1 MYRVGRNKRASAE
14 DLYKTCGT
22 GDCPED
28 VKRKIEG
35 DTWADRLLKWFG
47 SFIYLGG
54 LGIGTGR
61 GSGGSMGYRPI
72 GAPSRP
78 APDNVLVRPA
88 VPSEPI
94 IPTDVFPVN
103 TIDPAGTAVIELTD
117 INIPDPSVID
127 IATSDLGPGEID
139 IVSARDPTLDV
150 TATSG
155 HPNVITGTDDSVAIL
170 DVQPIP
176 PPKRFA
182 LDVQNTPTSTHLTVY
197 SQTTHADPDINV
209 FIDSQF
215 DGDIVG
221 DVEEIPLETFN
232 TMQEFEIEEP
242 GPKSSTPVQSLNRL
256 TTRARQ
262 LYNRYTEQVFTR
274 NPDFLGPVSRAVQ
287 FQFENPAFEPDVT
300 VRFEEDLA
308 ELAAAPDPEFRDVR
322 ILHRPQFSVTDE
334 NLVRVSR
341 LGYRSTM
348 TTRSGL
354 QLGQAVHFYQDI
366 SEIQP
371 IDTIELQ
378 PINTSHISTTI
389 NALGDNTFVN
399 PMFEDSSYSEED
411 LIDEIVEHFNNA
423 HLVVTSTDD
432 VGDTIQI
439 PTLPPGAPIKVFID
453 DYASA
458 ITILHPHPSELPAVL
473 YPAFDTPLHP
483 VLVIDLYSDDFTLH
497 PSLLKRKRKRSDIF

>member
-14 DLYKTCGT
+14 DIYRQCGT

-54 LGIGTGR
+54 LGIGTGK
-61 GSGGSMGYRPI
+61 GSGGSLGYRPI
-72 GAPSRP
+72 GASTRP
-78 APDNVLVRPA
+78 APSNIPVRPA
-88 VPSEPI
+88 VPAEPI
-94 IPTDVFPVN
+94 IPTDIFPVN
-103 TIDPAGTAVIELTD
+103 TADPAGTAVIELTD
-117 INIPDPSVID
+117 LSIPDPSVID
-127 IATSDLGPGEID
+127 IGTSTLSPGEID
-139 IVSARDPTLDV
+139 IVSARDPLFDV

-155 HPNVITGTDDSVAIL
+155 HPNIITTADETVAVL

-197 SQTTHADPDINV
+197 SATTHPDPDINV

-215 DGDIVG
+215 DGDIIG

-232 TMQEFEIEEP
+232 TIQEMEIEEP
-242 GPKSSTPVQSLNRL
+242 GPKTSTPSQVFNRL
-256 TTRARQ
+256 AGRARQ
-262 LYNRYTEQVFTR
+262 FYNRYTEQVLTK
-274 NPDFLGPVSRAVQ
+274 NPEFLGPVSRAVR
-287 FQFENPAFEPDVT
+287 FQFENPAYDPDVT
-300 VRFEEDLA
+300 LQFEEDVA
-308 ELAAAPDPEFRDVR
+308 ELAAAPDIDFSNIRV
-322 ILHRPQFSVTDE
+322 LHRPQYSVTSD

-341 LGYRSTM
+341 LGVRSTM

-366 SEIQP
+366 SEIEP

-389 NALGDNTFVN
+389 NALGDNTFIN
-399 PMFEDSSYSEED
+399 PVFEDSSYSDED
-411 LIDEIVEHFNNA
+411 LIDEIVESFNNA
-423 HLVVTSTDD
+423 HIVITSTNEE
-432 VGDTIQI
+432 GDIIQI
-439 PTLPPGAPIKVFID
+439 PTLPPGAPVKVFID
-453 DYASA
+453 DYARA
-458 ITILHPHPSELPAVL
+458 ITIMYPHPSELPSVIQ
-473 YPAFDTPLHP
+473 PAIETSITPALI
-483 VLVIDLYSDDFTLH
+483 IDLYSDDYSLH
-497 PSLLKRKRKRSDIF
+497 PSLLRRKRKRSDNF